1 MKAVESTPLH
11 SHSHGS
17 KPFRKSSYDSS
28 GTGLISDRNAC
39 DLRDLAFQMK
49 QRPITKQPPSPR
61 SDGSQDPDRFSS
73 ATRWSLGINFLLLFV
88 KVYVSYVSGSLAFLA
103 SAVDSLLDLV
113 SQSIIFYAVRGNENV
128 DEAKYPLGRA
138 RLEPVGIVVVAALM
152 GMASL
157 QVVLESLYRIGDS
170 LQDSGHIQLPEVSFQ
185 SIVILLVSIGLKF
198 GLYVMCRQFAHES
211 DSMLA
216 LSQDHLND
224 VLSNAVALVA
234 AFLASRDASLWF
246 LDPLGA
252 ICISCFIVY
261 NWVETAREQ
270 TDKLV
275 GRTAELEFITNIE
288 TMAKSHDKRVLVD
301 IVRAYHFGHRFL
313 VEIEVVMKDT
323 TTLRVAH
330 DVALA
335 LQQKVEL
342 IAEVERCHVH
352 VDYDFRTEREH
363 KATFN
368 EFSVNGTAMQHKDGG
383 GGEEEV

>member
-1 MKAVESTPLH
+1 MRAVESTPL
-11 SHSHGS
+11 HSHGS

-61 SDGSQDPDRFSS
+61 SDNPDPDRFSS
-73 ATRWSLGINFLLLFV
+73 ATRWSLGINFLLLIV
-88 KVYVSYVSGSLAFLA
+88 KVYVSYVSSSLAFLA

-113 SQSIIFYAVRGNENV
+113 SQSIIFYALRGNENV

-157 QVVLESLYRIGDS
+157 QVVLESLYRIIDS
-170 LQDSGHIQLPEVSFQ
+170 LQDSGHILLPEVSLQ
-185 SIVILLVSIGLKF
+185 SIIILLISIGLKF
-198 GLYVMCRQFAHES
+198 GLYVLCRQFANES

-224 VLSNAVALVA
+224 VLSNGVALVA
-234 AFLASRDASLWF
+234 AFLASRDATLWF

-275 GRTAELEFITNIE
+275 GRTAELEFITTIE
-288 TMAKSHDKRVLVD
+288 TIAKSHDKRVLVD
-301 IVRAYHFGHRFL
+301 IN
-313 VEIEVVMKDT
+313 VVMFMS
-323 TTLRVAH
+323 
-330 DVALA
+330 
-335 LQQKVEL
+335 
-342 IAEVERCHVH
+342 IMI
-352 VDYDFRTEREH
+352 
-363 KATFN
+363 
-368 EFSVNGTAMQHKDGG
+368 SVPSGNTRLPLMNFPLMVRHYKIN
-383 GGEEEV
+383 